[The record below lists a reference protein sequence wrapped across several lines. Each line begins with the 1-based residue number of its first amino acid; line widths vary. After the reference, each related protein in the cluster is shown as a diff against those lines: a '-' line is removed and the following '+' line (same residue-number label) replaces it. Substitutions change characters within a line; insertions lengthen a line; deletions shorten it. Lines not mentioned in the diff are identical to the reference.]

1 MNGSSQGRNLFASC
15 CFVSLRTLAIDEREW
30 FRMKKLFRRRPS
42 AGTLIAFVALC
53 VALGGGAYAATTKKI
68 EYKGLSKDAR
78 LKTLGVSSTNA
89 NTSTTPCDPSSATT
103 FTTCTSVSVIGSTAF
118 PRKYLV
124 VFDGVFDSGATP
136 PAPTNAAGECRLELD
151 NSPLNGTTTRVRT
164 AGPNEG
170 FGINIATTPQG
181 GQHTISVACNE
192 TNGNLTVPTYQLT
205 AVQVR

>member
-1 MNGSSQGRNLFASC
+1 MHGSSQGRNLFASS

-30 FRMKKLFRRRPS
+30 FRMKKLFSRRPS
-42 AGTLIAFVALC
+42 AGTVIAIIALC

-78 LKTLGVSSTNA
+78 LKVLGVSSTNA
-89 NTSTTPCDPSSATT
+89 NTSTTPCDPSSPTT
-103 FTTCTSVSVIGSTAF
+103 FTTCTSVSVDGSTAF

-124 VFDGVFDSGATP
+124 VFDGVFRSGATP
-136 PAPTNAAGECRLELD
+136 PALAAGECRLELD
-151 NSPLNGTTTRVRT
+151 NSPLNGTTTNVRT
-164 AGPNEG
+164 VGPNEG

-192 TNGNLTVPTYQLT
+192 ANGDLRVPTYQLT

>member
-1 MNGSSQGRNLFASC
+1 
-15 CFVSLRTLAIDEREW
+15 
-30 FRMKKLFRRRPS
+30 MKKLFSRRPS
-42 AGTLIAFVALC
+42 AGTVIAFLALC

-78 LKTLGVSSTNA
+78 LKVLGVSSTNA
-89 NTSTTPCDPSSATT
+89 NTSTTPCDPSSSTA

-118 PRKYLV
+118 PRKYFV

-136 PAPTNAAGECRLELD
+136 PAPAAGECRLELD
-151 NSPLNGTTTRVRT
+151 NNPLNGTTTRVRT
-164 AGPNEG
+164 GGPNEG
-170 FGINIATTPQG
+170 FGINIVTTPQG

-192 TNGNLTVPTYQLT
+192 TNGNLTVPTFQLS